1 MIFSYLLLLLLHSLP
16 PRGLGRG
23 GGDVRLDLGLDVGEV
38 GHLPIL
44 AQELRPARRHAALGV
59 RGG

>member
-23 GGDVRLDLGLDVGEV
+23 GRDVRLDLGLDVGEV

-44 AQELRPARRHAALGV
+44 AQELRPARRHPTL
-59 RGG
+59 